1 MESLF
6 DDLFAYR
13 IYLQDLYRSE
23 SIIIKR
29 LKLKLIQLS
38 YPENDINQILYN
50 FYCHFNINITETEI
64 NDVIINDENRNS
76 LIINENPE
84 LNNIIS
90 LLLNNFN
97 IFFYF

>member
-64 NDVIINDENRNS
+64 NDVIINDENKLKILKNKFS
-76 LIINENPE
+76 K
-84 LNNIIS
+84 
-90 LLLNNFN
+90 FN
-97 IFFYF
+97 IL

>member
-1 MESLF
+1 METLF

-50 FYCHFNINITETEI
+50 FY
-64 NDVIINDENRNS
+64 
-76 LIINENPE
+76 
-84 LNNIIS
+84 
-90 LLLNNFN
+90 
-97 IFFYF
+97 

>member
-64 NDVIINDENRNS
+64 NEIIINSDDNRN
-76 LIINENPE
+76 NNTQ
-84 LNNIIS
+84 LNNIIN
-90 LLLNNFN
+90 LL
-97 IFFYF
+97 

>member
-38 YPENDINQILYN
+38 YPENDINQILSTISKEKDSSVSER
-50 FYCHFNINITETEI
+50 INIINTKTKFKNEI
-64 NDVIINDENRNS
+64 K
-76 LIINENPE
+76 
-84 LNNIIS
+84 
-90 LLLNNFN
+90 
-97 IFFYF
+97 